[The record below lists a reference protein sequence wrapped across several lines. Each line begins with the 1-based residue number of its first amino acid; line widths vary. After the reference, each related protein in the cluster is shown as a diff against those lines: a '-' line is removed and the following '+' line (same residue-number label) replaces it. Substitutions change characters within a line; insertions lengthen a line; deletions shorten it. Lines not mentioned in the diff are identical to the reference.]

1 MNLTSFLI
9 IFSSVSLNALAQIAI
24 KMGAN
29 QIQLSGE
36 KLSIALVLNKLIT
49 LPIILGLSCYVL
61 SVGIWIIALS
71 RTQVSVAFPMQ
82 SLGYVMVT
90 VLAWYLFNEPISL
103 GRIIA
108 LVIIIFGVVLL
119 AQS

>member
-36 KLSIALVLNKLIT
+36 NFSLALALKKLIS
-49 LPIILGLSCYVL
+49 LPIFLGLSCYAL

-82 SLGYVMVT
+82 SLGYIMVT
-90 VLAWYLFNEPISL
+90 MLAWYLFNEPISP

-108 LVIIIFGVVLL
+108 LIIIIFGVFLL